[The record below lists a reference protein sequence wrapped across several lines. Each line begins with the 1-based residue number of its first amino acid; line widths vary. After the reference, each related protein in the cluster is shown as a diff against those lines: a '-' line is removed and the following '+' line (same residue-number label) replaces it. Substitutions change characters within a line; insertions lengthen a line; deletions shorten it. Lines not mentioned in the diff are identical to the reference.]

1 MEYTIIGLLALSIM
15 FIVLSFFKRD
25 RVSKLEDD
33 LEQMTL
39 SHMQDMYV
47 LKKKIKVLEEELLL
61 QDPPAA
67 MLKPSA
73 PAASKRSLPI
83 NEILRSQVLS
93 LFQQGLSL
101 EQIERQSA
109 LSREDIMT
117 VIEEQGSRGYLH
129 E

>member
-67 MLKPSA
+67 TLKPSA
-73 PAASKRSLPI
+73 PAASKRGLPI
-83 NEILRSQVLS
+83 NEILRNQVLS